1 MTQDTTISDRVAEV
15 RDGSLAL
22 IEGCQSLD
30 ALQKQRVRLL
40 GKSGEITLL
49 LRSLRDVPA
58 NERPAVGKAIND
70 AKQRV
75 KQALDHRMINLQAS
89 PNASDGPTADVTLP
103 GIRRALG
110 HRHPLLS
117 TMEQVKSILV
127 GMGYRYDDYPE
138 IEDEFHNFDAL
149 NTPKWHPSR
158 DMHDSFFTDSGA
170 VMRTHTTAFQIRAM
184 KVLGQPPIRA
194 MTSGWCYRRDDIDST
209 HFPTFHQVDVI
220 AIDRQLSFADL
231 KWTLQTMLGRLFG
244 PDISLR
250 FRPSYF
256 PFTTPSAEVDV
267 RYRGRWLELLGSGMI
282 RPEVL
287 RHGGLDP
294 QHWQGFA
301 FGMGID
307 RVTMARYN
315 IDDIRLIYENE
326 EAFLTQF

>member
-1 MTQDTTISDRVAEV
+1 MTPDTTINDRVAEV
-15 RDGSLAL
+15 RDAALAL
-22 IEGCQSLD
+22 IEGCESLD
-30 ALQKQRVRLL
+30 ALQQQRVRVL

-49 LRSLRDVPA
+49 MKNLREVPA
-58 NERPAVGKAIND
+58 EARPAVGKAIND
-70 AKQRV
+70 AKQCV
-75 KQALDHRMINLQAS
+75 KQALDRRMADLKAS
-89 PNASDGPTADVTLP
+89 PDAADGPAVDVTLP
-103 GIRRALG
+103 GIRRASG
-110 HRHPLLS
+110 HRHPLLA

-170 VMRTHTTAFQIRAM
+170 VMRTHTSAFQIRAM
-184 KVLGQPPIRA
+184 KALGEPPIRA

-209 HFPTFHQVDVI
+209 HFPTFYQVDVI
-220 AIDRQLSFADL
+220 AIDHELSFADL

-244 PDISLR
+244 PEISLR

-294 QHWQGFA
+294 QRWQGFA

-307 RVTMARYN
+307 RVTMARHN